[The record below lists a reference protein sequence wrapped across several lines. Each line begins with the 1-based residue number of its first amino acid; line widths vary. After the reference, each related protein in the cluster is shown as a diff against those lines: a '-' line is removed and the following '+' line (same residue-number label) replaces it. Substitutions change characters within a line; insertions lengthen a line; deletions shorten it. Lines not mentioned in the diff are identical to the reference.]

1 MLNSFRL
8 LPLIFAVCLSLA
20 HAQTSPTAKAPVT
33 APPPATQEYNRLPV
47 QRVVLYKNGVGYFEH
62 SARVR
67 GKQELNI
74 DFTTSQLNDVLKSL
88 TVVDLGEGRI
98 SSVRYNSIAPLA
110 ERLKGLRLPFGEQIA
125 RDDFLVAL
133 RGARVEVHAGSATA
147 TGKLLSVDKTKK
159 QTAKGEVI
167 ESTEFSIITDTG
179 EMRNF
184 ELNPG
189 TSVRLADH
197 ELNDEVGR
205 YLSLVSSSRSRDLR
219 RMTISASGTGDREV
233 FVSYVSEVPVWK
245 STYRIILPEKAAA
258 KPRLQGWAIVD
269 NTIGEDW
276 KDVHLTLVV
285 GAPQSFIQE
294 ISQPFYTRR
303 PVVPLPESV
312 QLTPQSHEATLE
324 ESVPPPP
331 PPPPASPGG
340 VGYGYGYGGTVG
352 AGSGGGV
359 AGGVFRVGGGNGNL
373 SGIVRDP
380 TGAFVPGARVTVS
393 NDSGFSQTVM
403 ADSSGRYNFSNVP
416 PGAAKVD
423 FSYPGFR
430 NQRTNTY
437 ISNNSRNE
445 VNTNL
450 SLGSTSETVTVEA
463 ESVNAE
469 TSPSMLNAALAR
481 QNSEAQGKE
490 VGDFFQYDLG
500 ERISL
505 AKNQSALVPILN
517 APVEA
522 DRVTVWNEGSGALR
536 ALWLK
541 NTSGQTLDS
550 GSFNIIDSGTFA
562 GEGLF
567 ATVHANE
574 RRLLSYAA
582 DTAVQVKSQQES
594 DQQPYTRVKIAKGLM
609 VLTREQRRSTK
620 YAIHNADATPRDVVI
635 EHPAEENWKLA
646 KDGPKPEESSA
657 SFHRF
662 RVKVEAGKTEV
673 ISVDES
679 RPEET
684 QYVLTNLNSGLV
696 AVLTE
701 QRRMTPVMQ
710 QAFESILVQKM
721 KISALDQQTA
731 QRDQEVTE
739 LTKDQNRLREN
750 MKALKGSPEEKA
762 LTQRYT
768 SQLNTQEDR
777 FATLRKETADLKA
790 RRDQAQQELERT
802 VLAINLDEAF

>member
-1 MLNSFRL
+1 MSNCIRMLL
-8 LPLIFAVCLSLA
+8 LICALGFGLA
-20 HAQTSPTAKAPVT
+20 HAQKSAAPKTALKT
-33 APPPATQEYNRLPV
+33 TPPAADEYNRLPV

-110 ERLKGLRLPFGEQIA
+110 ERLKALRLPFGEQIA

-133 RGARVEVHAGSATA
+133 RGARVEVHSGSVTA
-147 TGKLLSVDKTKK
+147 TGKLLSVDKAKK
-159 QTAKGEVI
+159 QTAKGDVV
-167 ESTEFSIITDTG
+167 ESTEFSIITDGG

-184 ELNPG
+184 DLGPG
-189 TSVRLADH
+189 TSVRLADRD
-197 ELNDEVGR
+197 LNDEVGR
-205 YLSLVSSSRSRDLR
+205 YLSLVSSLRSRDLR
-219 RMTISASGTGDREV
+219 RMTISASGAGEREV

-276 KDVHLTLVV
+276 KDVHLTLVA

-324 ESVPPPP
+324 EENA
-331 PPPPASPGG
+331 PPPPAPA
-340 VGYGYGYGGTVG
+340 VGYGAGSGVG
-352 AGSGGGV
+352 SGSGGGV
-359 AGGVFRVGGGNGNL
+359 FRVGGNGNL

-380 TGAFVPGARVTVS
+380 TGAVVPGTHVTVT
-393 NDSGFSQTVM
+393 NDSGFSQTVT
-403 ADSSGRYNFSNVP
+403 ADSSGRYTFHNVP
-416 PGAAKVD
+416 VGTAKVQ
-423 FSYPGFR
+423 FNSPGFK
-430 NQRTNTY
+430 
-437 ISNNSRNE
+437 
-445 VNTNL
+445 TNL
-450 SLGSTSETVTVEA
+450 AKTFINANSGNQVDSELRIGTASEMVEVSA
-463 ESVNAE
+463 QAVGMA
-469 TSPSMLNAALAR
+469 TTPSMLNAALAR
-481 QNSEAQGKE
+481 QTSEAQGKE

-500 ERISL
+500 EKITL

-522 DRVTVWNEGSGALR
+522 DKVTVWNEDSGALR

-550 GSFNIIDSGTFA
+550 GTFNIIDSGTFA
-562 GEGLF
+562 GEGVF
-567 ATVHANE
+567 ATVHPNE

-582 DTAVQVKSQQES
+582 DTAVQVKSQAES
-594 DQQPYTRVKIAKGLM
+594 DQRPYTHVKIAKGLM
-609 VLTREQRRSTK
+609 VLTREQRQSTK
-620 YAIHNADATPRDVVI
+620 YAVHNADASSRDVVI

-662 RVKVEAGKTEV
+662 RVKVDAGKTETLA
-673 ISVDES
+673 VDEF

-684 QYVLTNLNSGLV
+684 QYVLTNLNSSIV

-701 QRRMTPVMQ
+701 QKRITPVMQ
-710 QAFESILVQKM
+710 QTFERILAQKV
-721 KISALDQQTA
+721 KIGGLDQQIS
-731 QRDQEVTE
+731 QREQEATE

-750 MKALKGSPEEKA
+750 MKALKGSAEEKA

-768 SQLNTQEDR
+768 RQLNAQEDG
-777 FATLRKETADLKA
+777 FATLRKEIAEIKAQRDLA
-790 RRDQAQQELERT
+790 EQELERM
-802 VLAINLDEAF
+802 VLEINVDEGF

>member
-1 MLNSFRL
+1 MSNSIRVL
-8 LPLIFAVCLSLA
+8 LLITLTLTLA
-20 HAQTSPTAKAPVT
+20 HAQKTAVVKEPVS
-33 APPPATQEYNRLPV
+33 AAVPASDEYNRLPV

-110 ERLKGLRLPFGEQIA
+110 ERLKALRLPFGEEVS

-133 RGARVEVHAGSATA
+133 RGARVEVHSGSATA

-159 QTAKGEVI
+159 QTAKGDVI
-167 ESTEFSIITDTG
+167 ETTEFSIITDGG

-184 ELNPG
+184 ELGPG
-189 TSVRLADH
+189 TSVRLADRD
-197 ELNDEVGR
+197 LNDEVGR

-219 RMTISASGTGDREV
+219 RMTISATGTGEREV

-245 STYRIILPEKAAA
+245 STYRIILPEKATS

-276 KDVHLTLVV
+276 KDVHLTLVA

-303 PVVPLPESV
+303 PVIPLPESV
-312 QLTPQSHEATLE
+312 QLTPQSHEATLQE
-324 ESVPPPP
+324 ENAPPMPGVAQP
-331 PPPPASPGG
+331 GVVGGVPGG
-340 VGYGYGYGGTVG
+340 GM
-352 AGSGGGV
+352 GGGS
-359 AGGVFRVGGGNGNL
+359 FRVSGNGTL
-373 SGIVRDP
+373 SGIVRDS
-380 TGAFVPGARVTVS
+380 TGAVVPGTHVTVS
-393 NDSGFSQTVM
+393 NDSGFSQTVTT
-403 ADSSGRYNFSNVP
+403 DSSGRYTFHNVP
-416 PGAAKVD
+416 AGTAKVA
-423 FSYPGFR
+423 FSSPGFNT
-430 NQRTNTY
+430 NQTNAF
-437 ISNNSRNE
+437 INANSRNQVDSELRVGSATEMVE
-445 VNTNL
+445 VSAQAVGAAT
-450 SLGSTSETVTVEA
+450 T
-463 ESVNAE
+463 
-469 TSPSMLNAALAR
+469 PSMLNAALAR

-490 VGDFFQYDLG
+490 VGDFFEYDLK
-500 ERISL
+500 EKITL

-522 DRVTVWNEGSGALR
+522 DKVTVWNEDSGALR

-550 GSFNIIDSGTFA
+550 GTFNIIDSGTFA
-562 GEGLF
+562 GEGIF
-567 ATVHANE
+567 ATVHPNE

-582 DTAVQVKSQQES
+582 DTAVQVKSQEES
-594 DQQPYTRVKIAKGLM
+594 DQRPYTHVKIAKGLM
-609 VLTREQRRSTK
+609 VLTREQRQNTK
-620 YAIHNADATPRDVVI
+620 YEIHNADTSPRDVVI

-662 RVKVEAGKTEV
+662 RVKVEPGKTET
-673 ISVDES
+673 ISVDEF
-679 RPEET
+679 RPEEA
-684 QYVLTNLNSGLV
+684 QYVLTNLNSDTVAILV
-696 AVLTE
+696 DQKRV
-701 QRRMTPVMQ
+701 TPVMQ
-710 QAFESILVQKM
+710 QAFGRILAQKR
-721 KISALDQQTA
+721 KIGDLNQQIT

-739 LTKDQNRLREN
+739 ITKDQNRLREN

-762 LTQRYT
+762 LIQRYT
-768 SQLNTQEDR
+768 GQLNAQEDR
-777 FATLRKETADLKA
+777 FAALRKEIADIKTQ
-790 RRDQAQQELERT
+790 RDQAEQELERM
-802 VLAINLDEAF
+802 VLEISLDEGF

>member
-1 MLNSFRL
+1 MSNCIRVL
-8 LPLIFAVCLSLA
+8 LLVLAFALA
-20 HAQTSPTAKAPVT
+20 HAQNNSAVNTPAP
-33 APPPATQEYNRLPV
+33 AAEDYNRLPV

-110 ERLKGLRLPFGEQIA
+110 ERLKGLRLPFGEQVT

-133 RGARVEVHAGSATA
+133 RGARVEVHTGSTTA

-159 QTAKGEVI
+159 QTAKGDVI
-167 ESTEFSIITDTG
+167 ESTEFSIITDSG

-184 ELNPG
+184 ELGPG
-189 TSVRLADH
+189 TSVRLADRD
-197 ELNDEVGR
+197 LNDEVSR

-219 RMTISASGTGDREV
+219 RMTISATGTGEREV

-245 STYRIILPEKAAA
+245 STYRIILSEKATS

-276 KDVHLTLVV
+276 KDVHLTLVA

-324 ESVPPPP
+324 EENAPPP
-331 PPPPASPGG
+331 PPPPAGYGGG
-340 VGYGYGYGGTVG
+340 VGS
-352 AGSGGGV
+352 GSGGGI
-359 AGGVFRVGGGNGNL
+359 GGGAFRVGGNL

-380 TGAFVPGARVTVS
+380 TGAFVPGAHVTVS
-393 NDSGFSQTVM
+393 NDSGFSQTVS
-403 ADSSGRYNFSNVP
+403 ADPSGRYSFSNVP
-416 PGAAKVD
+416 AGAAKVD
-423 FSYPGFR
+423 FSYPGF
-430 NQRTNTY
+430 NTQRSNTF
-437 ISNNSRNE
+437 ISASSSNE

-450 SLGSTSETVTVEA
+450 SVGSAA
-463 ESVNAE
+463 ESVEVSAAVNGSTE
-469 TSPSMLNAALAR
+469 LSVLNTALAR

-500 ERISL
+500 EKITL

-517 APVEA
+517 TTVEA
-522 DRVTVWNEGSGALR
+522 DKVTVWNEDSGALR

-541 NTSGQTLDS
+541 NTSGQTLDA
-550 GSFNIIDSGTFA
+550 GTFNIIDSGTFA
-562 GEGLF
+562 GEGIF

-582 DTAVQVKSQQES
+582 DTAVQVKSQEES
-594 DQQPYTRVKIAKGLM
+594 SPQPYTHVKIAKGLM
-609 VLTREQRRSTK
+609 VLTREQRQSTK
-620 YAIHNADATPRDVVI
+620 YTIHNADASPRDVVI
-635 EHPAEENWKLA
+635 EHPAEENWTLA
-646 KDGPKPEESSA
+646 PSGPKPEESSA

-662 RVKVEAGKTEV
+662 RVKVDAGKTET

-679 RPEET
+679 RPEDT
-684 QYVLTNLNSGLV
+684 QYVLTNLNSSTV

-701 QRRMTPVMQ
+701 QKRITPVMQ
-710 QAFESILVQKM
+710 QAFDRILAQKL
-721 KISALDQQTA
+721 KIGGFDQQIA

-739 LTKDQNRLREN
+739 IGKDQNRLREN
-750 MKALKGSPEEKA
+750 MKALKGSAEEKA
-762 LTQRYT
+762 LTQRYIG
-768 SQLNTQEDR
+768 QLNAQEDR
-777 FATLRKETADLKA
+777 LVTLRKEAADLKTK
-790 RRDQAQQELERT
+790 RDQAQQELESM
-802 VLAINLDEAF
+802 VLAINLDEGF

>member
-1 MLNSFRL
+1 MSNCIRVL
-8 LPLIFAVCLSLA
+8 LLVLAFALA
-20 HAQTSPTAKAPVT
+20 HAQNNSAVNTPAP
-33 APPPATQEYNRLPV
+33 AAEDYNRLPV

-110 ERLKGLRLPFGEQIA
+110 ERLKGLRLPFGEQVT

-133 RGARVEVHAGSATA
+133 RGARVEVHTGSTTA

-159 QTAKGEVI
+159 QTAKGDVI
-167 ESTEFSIITDTG
+167 ESTEFSIITDSG

-184 ELNPG
+184 ELGPG
-189 TSVRLADH
+189 TSVRLADRD
-197 ELNDEVGR
+197 LNDEVSR

-219 RMTISASGTGDREV
+219 RMTISATGTGEREV

-245 STYRIILPEKAAA
+245 STYRIILSEKATS

-276 KDVHLTLVV
+276 KDVHLTLVA

-324 ESVPPPP
+324 EENAPPP
-331 PPPPASPGG
+331 PPPPAGYGGG
-340 VGYGYGYGGTVG
+340 VGS
-352 AGSGGGV
+352 GSGGGI
-359 AGGVFRVGGGNGNL
+359 GGGAFRVGGNL

-380 TGAFVPGARVTVS
+380 TGAFVPGAHVTVS
-393 NDSGFSQTVM
+393 NDSGFSQTVS
-403 ADSSGRYNFSNVP
+403 ADPSGRYSFSNVP
-416 PGAAKVD
+416 AGAAKVD
-423 FSYPGFR
+423 FSYPGF
-430 NQRTNTY
+430 NTQRSNTF
-437 ISNNSRNE
+437 ISASSSNE

-450 SLGSTSETVTVEA
+450 SVGSAA
-463 ESVNAE
+463 ESVEVSAAVNGSTE
-469 TSPSMLNAALAR
+469 LSVLNTALAR

-500 ERISL
+500 EKITL

-517 APVEA
+517 TTVEA
-522 DRVTVWNEGSGALR
+522 DKVTVWNEDSGALR

-541 NTSGQTLDS
+541 NTSGQTLDA
-550 GSFNIIDSGTFA
+550 GTFNIIDSGTFA
-562 GEGLF
+562 GEGVF

-582 DTAVQVKSQQES
+582 DTAVQVKSQEES
-594 DQQPYTRVKIAKGLM
+594 SPQPYTHVKIAKGLM
-609 VLTREQRRSTK
+609 VLTREQRQSTK
-620 YAIHNADATPRDVVI
+620 YTIHNADASPRDVVI
-635 EHPAEENWKLA
+635 EHPAEENWTLA
-646 KDGPKPEESSA
+646 PSGPKPEESSA

-662 RVKVEAGKTEV
+662 RVKVDAGKTET

-679 RPEET
+679 RPEDT
-684 QYVLTNLNSGLV
+684 QYVLTNLNSSTV

-701 QRRMTPVMQ
+701 QKRITPVMQ
-710 QAFESILVQKM
+710 QAFDRILAQKL
-721 KISALDQQTA
+721 KIGGFDQQIA

-739 LTKDQNRLREN
+739 IGKDQNRLREN
-750 MKALKGSPEEKA
+750 MKALKGSAEEKA
-762 LTQRYT
+762 LTQRYIG
-768 SQLNTQEDR
+768 QLNAQEDR
-777 FATLRKETADLKA
+777 LVTLRKEAADLKTK
-790 RRDQAQQELERT
+790 RDQAQQELESM
-802 VLAINLDEAF
+802 VLAINLDEGF

>member
-1 MLNSFRL
+1 MSNCIRV
-8 LPLIFAVCLSLA
+8 LPLVLAFALA
-20 HAQTSPTAKAPVT
+20 HAQNNSAVNTPAP
-33 APPPATQEYNRLPV
+33 AAEDYNRLPV

-110 ERLKGLRLPFGEQIA
+110 ERLKGLRLPFGEQVT

-133 RGARVEVHAGSATA
+133 RGARVEVHTGSTTA

-159 QTAKGEVI
+159 QTAKGDVI
-167 ESTEFSIITDTG
+167 ESTEFSIITDSG

-184 ELNPG
+184 ELGPG
-189 TSVRLADH
+189 TSVRLADRD
-197 ELNDEVGR
+197 LNDEVSR

-219 RMTISASGTGDREV
+219 RMTISATGTGEREV

-245 STYRIILPEKAAA
+245 STYRIILSEKATS

-276 KDVHLTLVV
+276 KDVHLTLVA

-324 ESVPPPP
+324 EENAPPPP
-331 PPPPASPGG
+331 PPSAGYGGG
-340 VGYGYGYGGTVG
+340 VGSGNG
-352 AGSGGGV
+352 AGIGGG
-359 AGGVFRVGGGNGNL
+359 AFRVGGNGNL

-380 TGAFVPGARVTVS
+380 TGAVVPGAHVTIS
-393 NDSGFSQTVM
+393 NDSGFSQTVS
-403 ADSSGRYNFSNVP
+403 ADSSGRYSFSNVP
-416 PGAAKVD
+416 AGAAKVD
-423 FSYPGFR
+423 FSYPGF
-430 NQRTNTY
+430 NTQRSNTF
-437 ISNNSRNE
+437 ISASSSNE

-450 SLGSTSETVTVEA
+450 SVGSAA
-463 ESVNAE
+463 ESVEVSAAVNGSTE
-469 TSPSMLNAALAR
+469 LSVLNTALAR

-500 ERISL
+500 EKITL

-517 APVEA
+517 TTVEA
-522 DRVTVWNEGSGALR
+522 DKVTVWNEDSGALR

-541 NTSGQTLDS
+541 NTSGQTLDA
-550 GSFNIIDSGTFA
+550 GTFNIIDSGTFA
-562 GEGLF
+562 GEGVF

-582 DTAVQVKSQQES
+582 DSAVQVKSQEES
-594 DQQPYTRVKIAKGLM
+594 SPQPYTHVKIAKGLM
-609 VLTREQRRSTK
+609 VLTREQRQSTK
-620 YAIHNADATPRDVVI
+620 YTIHNADASPRDVVI
-635 EHPAEENWKLA
+635 EHPAEENWTLA
-646 KDGPKPEESSA
+646 PSGPKPEESSA

-662 RVKVEAGKTEV
+662 RVKVDAGKTET

-679 RPEET
+679 RPEDT
-684 QYVLTNLNSGLV
+684 QYVLTNLNSSTV

-701 QRRMTPVMQ
+701 QKRITPVMQ
-710 QAFESILVQKM
+710 QAFDRILAQKL
-721 KISALDQQTA
+721 KIGGFDQQIA

-739 LTKDQNRLREN
+739 IGKDQNRLREN
-750 MKALKGSPEEKA
+750 MKALKGSAEEKA
-762 LTQRYT
+762 LTQRYIG
-768 SQLNTQEDR
+768 QLNAQEDR
-777 FATLRKETADLKA
+777 LVTLRKEAADLKTK
-790 RRDQAQQELERT
+790 RDQAQQELESM
-802 VLAINLDEAF
+802 VLAINLDEGF